1 MDLLWFKKMACKLN
15 GCNQKLYKIKSTK
28 SIFYTL
34 YYAFYC
40 WASVYQACEP
50 LHPPVPGP
58 YHCPPAS
65 KHNLILD
72 VFQ

>member
-1 MDLLWFKKMACKLN
+1 MFTQLFTPKIGCRKREAISDRADFYWDCSLFMVKKMACKVN

-40 WASVYQACEP
+40 WASA
-50 LHPPVPGP
+50 
-58 YHCPPAS
+58 
-65 KHNLILD
+65 
-72 VFQ
+72 